1 MKTTIAFSIL
11 IFIVATGALIYT
23 QTKTPAAN
31 ALRHSIPAPWS
42 GNERVIPML
51 QEKLKQE
58 PENPEWN
65 SALGLAYLQ
74 KARETGDPSYYTKA
88 DALFDRALASR
99 RDHVDAL
106 IGRASLA
113 MSRHEFEQAREI
125 AERALRLNPDVVATY
140 GVLADAQTELGDYDA
155 AIKTLQTM
163 VQKKPNLSSYSR
175 ISYMRELHGDTEGA
189 IQAMQMAIDAGAP
202 DAENTAWCMVQLANL
217 YLNSGRLAEAER
229 ANRMALVRFPN
240 YVHALAGLARVAVAQ
255 KDFSAAA
262 RYYKQAADTVLLP
275 EFLIAL
281 GEVYE
286 HMNKP
291 AEAAQQFELVRA
303 IQKIYRSNG
312 VNTDLEMVLFDLD
325 HGGDIARAL
334 EAARKE
340 WQQRKSMK
348 VADAYAWALYRA
360 GRKDEARS
368 MMNQALR
375 LGTKDPLFQRHA
387 AMIEEGI
394 RC

>member
-1 MKTTIAFSIL
+1 MKTIVAISIL
-11 IFIVATGALIYT
+11 ILIVATGTLIYT
-23 QTKTPAAN
+23 QTKTPAVN
-31 ALRHSIPAPWS
+31 LLQRSIPVPWS
-42 GNERVIPML
+42 GNERMIPKL
-51 QEKLKQE
+51 QENLKQE

-229 ANRMALVRFPN
+229 ANRVALVRFPN
-240 YVHALAGLARVAVAQ
+240 YVHALAGLARVGVAQ
-255 KDFSAAA
+255 KDFTAAA
-262 RYYKQAADTVLLP
+262 QYYKQAADTVLLP

-291 AEAAQQFELVRA
+291 AEAAHQFELVRA

-312 VNTDLEMVLFDLD
+312 VNTDLEMMLFDLD
-325 HGGDIARAL
+325 HGGDVARAL
-334 EAARKE
+334 DAARKE
-340 WQQRKSMK
+340 WQQRKSVK

-375 LGTKDPLFQRHA
+375 LGTKDPVFQRHA
-387 AMIEEGI
+387 AMIGKG
-394 RC
+394 